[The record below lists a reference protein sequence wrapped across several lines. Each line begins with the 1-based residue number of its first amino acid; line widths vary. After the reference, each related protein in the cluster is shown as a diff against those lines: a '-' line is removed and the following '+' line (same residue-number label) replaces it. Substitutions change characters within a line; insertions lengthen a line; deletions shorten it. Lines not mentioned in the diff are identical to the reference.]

1 MTAFA
6 IAQAVSRQIGYQ
18 LESLTAADA
27 GAEMTLAYANEVG
40 EEIARLGAGAQCWP
54 VLARE
59 HTFDT
64 VADQAEYDLPSD
76 LARILMGSAFFG
88 TLGYEMHQMSPSM
101 ENQLRTGVVTAV
113 ADPYY
118 RIQAD
123 TIRLWPTPTQGGEPV
138 VFSYVSRNWVLRAD
152 GTEADHIENDT
163 DEIVLD
169 APLFRLGLRAE
180 LKSQRE
186 IQSAPMDRQR
196 FELDGRK
203 KLGEALGVSR
213 YPLWGQ
219 GRGGRRAGWPTTTG
233 PLTPTE

>member
-18 LESLTAADA
+18 LESLTADDA
-27 GAEMTLAYANEVG
+27 GAEMTLAYMNEVG

-54 VLARE
+54 ELARE
-59 HTFDT
+59 HQFTT
-64 VADQAEYDLPSD
+64 VVDQVEYELPDD
-76 LARILMGSAFFG
+76 LARMLMGSAFYG

-101 ENQLRTGVVTAV
+101 ENELRTGVVTAI

-118 RIQAD
+118 RIQRGSM
-123 TIRLWPTPTQGGEPV
+123 RLWPTPTQEEPV
-138 VFSYVSRNWVLRAD
+138 RYSYVSRNWVLRAD
-152 GTEADHIENDT
+152 GTEDDHVESDT

-196 FELDGRK
+196 FELDARK

-219 GRGGRRAGWPTTTG
+219 GRAGNRAGWPTTTG
-233 PLTPTE
+233 PLEPTE